1 MIGPFNFAFVP
12 VSGVRAFQA
21 ERVDK
26 NYRYMKPG
34 VEEAPWGFKMQVVD
48 PFISR
53 ITFCERC

>member
-21 ERVDK
+21 ELVDK

-34 VEEAPWGFKMQVVD
+34 VVGAPCGLEMQVVD
-48 PFISR
+48 PFNNR
-53 ITFCERC
+53 ITFCKRC